1 MAPIYP
7 RAGNVAVDSAS
18 LRPLEVGAD
27 DDSLFEDLF
36 VEDSF
41 DSSLLGRWLG
51 VIVDSTADSDAE
63 SVDSDVESVDSV
75 DDSESEED
83 SDDDFPDIKVLANGD
98 GGDETSSAS
107 VTASPPAF
115 TTTPKDPGASTREAY
130 KGITP
135 SAGIATSTGGSSG
148 GVRTSL
154 YLVLECL
161 EFRPNV
167 NRTRIESNANGSATT
182 VSPSIVAGVTLVV
195 VSVLV
200 IAGLL
205 LWRRFRRNRGQNCTI
220 VVPFPVEFAH
230 PASPPSVPR
239 SRLSYFSSI
248 LPSGGLRFASPPTR
262 FTPAMPIRVTNAP
275 EGPQSAAAFGAD
287 CPQPTRLDRGYWF
300 GSGSEWDGTSLVRR
314 SAAAEQPIIFITF
327 NDRTGVLGFI
337 GSAHAPPSALN
348 VGTQDQRDTLRW
360 I

>member
-1 MAPIYP
+1 MAPMYP
-7 RAGNVAVDSAS
+7 RAGKVAVDSAS

-41 DSSLLGRWLG
+41 DSSLLGRWLNRRQGG
-51 VIVDSTADSDAE
+51 VSVDSTADSDAE

-75 DDSESEED
+75 DDSDSEED

-98 GGDETSSAS
+98 SGDGTGSAS

-115 TTTPKDPGASTREAY
+115 TTTPKDPGASTREGS

-135 SAGIATSTGGSSG
+135 SAGVATPTGGSSG
-148 GVRTSL
+148 GVQTRDSSIVFATQTVSTSSSSASSSA
-154 YLVLECL
+154 
-161 EFRPNV
+161 
-167 NRTRIESNANGSATT
+167 TRIESNANGSATT
-182 VSPSIVAGVTLVV
+182 VSPGIVAGVTLVV

-205 LWRRFRRNRGQNCTI
+205 LWRRFRRNRAQNCTI

-239 SRLSYFSSI
+239 SRFSYFSSI
-248 LPSGGLRFASPPTR
+248 LPSGVRASRATAH
-262 FTPAMPIRVTNAP
+262 TT
-275 EGPQSAAAFGAD
+275 ESKGPWAQL
-287 CPQPTRLDRGYWF
+287 P
-300 GSGSEWDGTSLVRR
+300 
-314 SAAAEQPIIFITF
+314 
-327 NDRTGVLGFI
+327 
-337 GSAHAPPSALN
+337 
-348 VGTQDQRDTLRW
+348 
-360 I
+360 

>member
-1 MAPIYP
+1 ISLLSDGP

-63 SVDSDVESVDSV
+63 SVDSHVESVDSV
-75 DDSESEED
+75 DDSDSEED
-83 SDDDFPDIKVLANGD
+83 SDDDFPDIKVLANAD
-98 GGDETSSAS
+98 GGDGTNSAS

-115 TTTPKDPGASTREAY
+115 TTTPKDPGA
-130 KGITP
+130 
-135 SAGIATSTGGSSG
+135 ATSTGGSSG
-148 GVRTSL
+148 GVQT
-154 YLVLECL
+154 
-161 EFRPNV
+161 
-167 NRTRIESNANGSATT
+167 RTRIESNATGSATT

-205 LWRRFRRNRGQNCTI
+205 LWRRFRRNCAQNCTI

-239 SRLSYFSSI
+239 SGLSYFSSI
-248 LPSGGLRFASPPTR
+248 LPSGVRASRATAH
-262 FTPAMPIRVTNAP
+262 TT
-275 EGPQSAAAFGAD
+275 ESKGPWAQL
-287 CPQPTRLDRGYWF
+287 P
-300 GSGSEWDGTSLVRR
+300 
-314 SAAAEQPIIFITF
+314 
-327 NDRTGVLGFI
+327 
-337 GSAHAPPSALN
+337 
-348 VGTQDQRDTLRW
+348 
-360 I
+360 

>member
-1 MAPIYP
+1 ISLL

-51 VIVDSTADSDAE
+51 VVVDSTADSDVE
-63 SVDSDVESVDSV
+63 SVDSEVESVDSV
-75 DDSESEED
+75 DDSDSEED

-98 GGDETSSAS
+98 GGDGTSSAS

-115 TTTPKDPGASTREAY
+115 TTTPKDPGASMHEGS

-135 SAGIATSTGGSSG
+135 SAVVATSTGGSSG
-148 GVRTSL
+148 GVQTRSIYFLLPPCSQNSSTARDSSI
-154 YLVLECL
+154 VL
-161 EFRPNV
+161 
-167 NRTRIESNANGSATT
+167 TRIESNANGSATT
-182 VSPSIVAGVTLVV
+182 VSPSIVAGVTLAV

-205 LWRRFRRNRGQNCTI
+205 LWRRFRRNRAQNCTI

-239 SRLSYFSSI
+239 SRFSYFSSI
-248 LPSGGLRFASPPTR
+248 LPSGVRASRATAH
-262 FTPAMPIRVTNAP
+262 TT
-275 EGPQSAAAFGAD
+275 ESKGPWAQL
-287 CPQPTRLDRGYWF
+287 P
-300 GSGSEWDGTSLVRR
+300 
-314 SAAAEQPIIFITF
+314 
-327 NDRTGVLGFI
+327 
-337 GSAHAPPSALN
+337 
-348 VGTQDQRDTLRW
+348 
-360 I
+360 